1 MKVVAKGIRVRFD
14 LGMHLMSAILSVR
27 GPSEAACRLT
37 NQTMK
42 PTQRFLIRLRSL
54 RPRLFKVLYALP
66 LSPAAAWSAFVSCG
80 GRGE

>member
-1 MKVVAKGIRVRFD
+1 
-14 LGMHLMSAILSVR
+14 MSVILPAR

-37 NQTMK
+37 NQRMK
-42 PTQRFLIRLRSL
+42 TNPALSNKIAIFTPADL
-54 RPRLFKVLYALP
+54 KVLYALP